1 MRLADVIGGW
11 IGKVEIVLAGADG
24 DLEDGENALVV
35 GDAMRARSA
44 AHRVLSRAPD
54 SPVGLALLAD
64 ACDMGHLQAEL
75 AETLELLARRAPS
88 RPEVWLRLSRA
99 RRDTEAPFEEV
110 REALVSAL
118 AVAESGSETRRE
130 ALVGL
135 ADIDLAQGDGSRAQ
149 LWLDRVA
156 DERSADISVRRAEAS
171 LLLGDAATAKKVLD
185 ATESLP
191 TDGRA
196 ALARG
201 RALARLA
208 DPAAFVPLLRA
219 MVLDVPGSSEAL
231 SSAVAYVP
239 SDAQTRTRVRSV
251 VDAKGEQALARWRAA
266 FARAEGARDAARKA
280 LREALDA
287 GDKAAAGPLLDAAIE
302 DRETDALH
310 AALRALPLG
319 DCDPLIAEARLF
331 EHAFP
336 TSDRGVAALDAVAPV
351 AHPRLTAWANAVV
364 DEISGAWVP
373 PSGTPASWPLLLGR
387 LDTHAHGIGDLRA
400 AASLGELATDRARPV
415 RLAIVGE
422 FNAGKSTF
430 INALIGAEVAPT
442 GILPTTA
449 TLHHLRWAPDPFAKI
464 LFAQGSDPAER
475 IVAPADLR
483 SVLDASDP
491 SAVRRVEIGLP
502 IPSLVRVEILD
513 TPGFNA
519 QDPDHA
525 RVARSAFD
533 EADVAVWLLDG
544 TQAIKQS
551 ERAVLE
557 EAKRTGLPVQFLVN
571 KTDRLT
577 PPDIDRVLASVRAGL
592 AQIGVESF
600 TPPLAFSA
608 KGALAG
614 RLGDG
619 PALEGSGWT
628 TVERLI
634 EDQIVGRSLEL
645 KEKALR
651 RRAASLVRQL
661 VDGYVARRSGEE
673 AALRELSARAQA
685 ATRSAARIEGDA
697 RAIESQLVASLRP
710 HAEAWAHDL
719 DLVFVGRDPQNVL
732 VDPVL
737 ARYRVDR
744 ALAALAPALS
754 TGLASLSPEG
764 AFSPEQLGPCARAIV
779 RTAASCG
786 RMGLDGLDEMLA
798 AIARSALA
806 TLAEMLLVF
815 GGAGHAATRTA
826 GALRELEA
834 FERALR

>member
-1 MRLADVIGGW
+1 
-11 IGKVEIVLAGADG
+11 
-24 DLEDGENALVV
+24 LE
-35 GDAMRARSA
+35 
-44 AHRVLSRAPD
+44 
-54 SPVGLALLAD
+54 
-64 ACDMGHLQAEL
+64 AEL
-75 AETLELLARRAPS
+75 AETLELLSRRAPS

-110 REALVSAL
+110 RDALVSAL
-118 AVAESGSETRRE
+118 AAADSGSETRRE

-135 ADIDLAQGDGSRAQ
+135 ADIDLAQGDGARAQ

-156 DERSADISVRRAEAS
+156 DERSADVSLRRAEAS
-171 LLLGDAATAKKVLD
+171 LLLGDAATAKKILD

-208 DPAAFVPLLRA
+208 DPTAFVPLLRA

-231 SSAVAYVP
+231 SSALAYVP
-239 SDAQTRTRVRSV
+239 SDPQTRTRVRSV

-266 FARAEGARDAARKA
+266 FARAEGARDAARRA

-302 DRETDALH
+302 DRETEALH
-310 AALRALPLG
+310 AALVALPP
-319 DCDPLIAEARLF
+319 DACDPLIADARLF
-331 EHAFP
+331 ERAFL
-336 TSDRGVAALDAVAPV
+336 TSDRGVVALDVVALV
-351 AHPRLTAWANAVV
+351 AHPRLTAWVNTVV
-364 DEISGAWVP
+364 DEISRAWVP
-373 PSGTPASWPLLLGR
+373 PSGTSASWPLLLGR
-387 LDTHAHGIGDLRA
+387 LQTHAHGIGDLRVA
-400 AASLGELATDRARPV
+400 VALGELATERARPV

-430 INALIGAEVAPT
+430 INALIGAEVTPT
-442 GILPTTA
+442 GVLPTTA

-464 LFAQGSDPAER
+464 LFIKGSDPAER

-483 SVLDASDP
+483 SLLDASDP

-519 QDPDHA
+519 QDPEHA
-525 RVARSAFD
+525 RVARSAFE
-533 EADVAVWLLDG
+533 EADVAVWLLDA

-571 KTDRLT
+571 KTDRLA
-577 PPDIDRVLASVRAGL
+577 PPEIDRVLAGVRAGL

-600 TPPLAFSA
+600 TSPLAFSA
-608 KGALAG
+608 KRALAG
-614 RLGDG
+614 RLGDTL
-619 PALEGSGWT
+619 ALGQSGFT
-628 TVERLI
+628 AVEQLI
-634 EDQIVGRSLEL
+634 EDQIVGRSSEL

-651 RRAASLVRQL
+651 RRAGSLVREL
-661 VDGYVARRSGEE
+661 IEGYVARRQGEE
-673 AALRELSARAQA
+673 ATSRDLSVRAEA
-685 ATRSAARIEGDA
+685 AAHSAARIEGQA
-697 RAIESQLVASLRP
+697 HAIESQLVASLKP
-710 HAEAWAHDL
+710 HAQAWAHDL
-719 DLVFVGRDPQNVL
+719 DRVFVGRDPQNAL

-744 ALAALAPALS
+744 ALAGLSPALS
-754 TGLASLSPEG
+754 TALVSLAPEA
-764 AFSPEQLGPCARAIV
+764 AFPPDQLGPYARAIV

-786 RMGLDGLDEMLA
+786 PMDLDEMLL

-806 TLAEMLLVF
+806 TLTEMLLVF
-815 GGAGHAATRTA
+815 GGGDHAPTKTA
-826 GALRELEA
+826 GTLRELEA